1 MQKIKHTSIIL
12 YLIVFFFSSASVTL
26 AGEKL
31 VKTESVSP
39 STLTIGNTRVSGKLV
54 QGGMLIGKTSPGT
67 EITLNG
73 NRVRVTPHGDF
84 VFGFGRDAAPE
95 ATLVVNEPGKEPVTR
110 TLQIAQRQYNIQRVE
125 GVPQKTVTP
134 DKESLARIRKESAQV
149 KEARTTDSDLTYFL
163 QTFQWPLIG
172 PLTGFYGS
180 QRYYNGEP
188 RRPHYG
194 LDIAAPRGTLVYAP
208 ADGVVTLAH
217 PDMFY
222 SGGTLIM
229 DHGYGISSTFIHLSE
244 VLVKEGDKIRQGD
257 PVARVGAGGRS
268 TGPHLDWRINWYH
281 VRLDPQLI
289 MPPMVT
295 KTETDESQAQKN

>member
-1 MQKIKHTSIIL
+1 MQKIKHCFASF
-12 YLIVFFFSSASVTL
+12 YLLVSVFSFLPIVSAVAS
-26 AGEKL
+26 ESL
-31 VKTESVSP
+31 VKPESVSIN
-39 STLTIGNTRVSGKLV
+39 TLTIGNTSLSGKWV
-54 QGGMLIGKTSPGT
+54 QGGMLIGKTVPGT

-73 NRVRVTPHGDF
+73 KKLRVTPEGDF
-84 VFGFGRDAAPE
+84 VFGFGRDAEPE
-95 ATLVVNEPGKEPVTR
+95 ASLSVNEPGAAPVTR
-110 TLQIAQRQYNIQRVE
+110 TLAIAQRQYNIQRVE

-134 DKESLARIRKESAQV
+134 SKESLARIRKESAQV
-149 KEARTTDSDLTYFL
+149 REARTTDSSLTHFL

-194 LDIAAPRGTLVYAP
+194 LDIAAPMGTLVCAP

-222 SGGTLIM
+222 SGGTLIV

-244 VLVKEGDKIRQGD
+244 VLVKPGDTIRQGD
-257 PVARVGAGGRS
+257 PIAKVGAGGRS

-289 MPPMVT
+289 MPPMVSNQ
-295 KTETDESQAQKN
+295 DASD